1 MVKNSGDVNRF
12 WSRYRDTVIECNIP
26 ESQADEYVKWS
37 ENFAR
42 SIKGKPLRKRT
53 IDDIKNFISQL
64 KVQRNI
70 NENQVNQARKA
81 IYILYYKHLKIA
93 LEFSKIELKDR
104 SEKEQKSGAAD
115 NEYSGHNDFTFKKE
129 VEKTHHNLIE
139 QIKKEIR
146 YRHYSIRTEY
156 TYVDWIVRYLSFFN
170 GAGPEK
176 LNAGDIRKYLDYLAT
191 ERNVSASTQNLAL
204 NAIVFLYTQVL
215 KQEPGDFSDFVRAKR
230 PKKLPVVLTKDEV
243 DLLFEH
249 LDGDMLLMADG
260 ILYGAGLRIME
271 CVRLRIKDID
281 FAQNCIVVRN
291 GKGNKDRLTMLPK
304 KYREQLKE
312 KIEYSKKLFIE
323 DLQNGSDGVY
333 IWPGYENKN
342 PGAKKDWIWQ
352 YVFPAS
358 NLSVD
363 PRSKSYQRHHIDE
376 STLRKAIKSAAR
388 AADLSKEVTPHTLRH
403 CFATHLLE
411 NGADIRTVQELL
423 GHADLETTTIYTHVL
438 NRPGVPVLSPADF

>member
-1 MVKNSGDVNRF
+1 MKKYSGDVNRF
-12 WSRYRDTVIECNIP
+12 WVRYRDTLIECNIP
-26 ESQADEYVKWS
+26 ESQVDEYVKWA
-37 ENFAR
+37 EDFAR
-42 SIKGKPLRKRT
+42 SIKGKPLRERT
-53 IDDIKNFISQL
+53 ISDIKNFISKL
-64 KVQRNI
+64 KKQKNI
-70 NENQVNQARKA
+70 NEDQVNLARKA

-93 LEFSKIELKDR
+93 LFSKREVKDG
-104 SEKEQKSGAAD
+104 SEANDQRQVN
-115 NEYSGHNDFTFKKE
+115 NEYSGHNDFALRKE
-129 VEKTHHNLIE
+129 VEKTYCKLIE

-156 TYVDWIVRYLSFFN
+156 TYIDWIVRYLSFSN
-170 GAGPEK
+170 GVSPEK

-191 ERNVSASTQNLAL
+191 TRNVAASTQNLAL

-215 KQEPGDFSDFVRAKR
+215 KQEPGDFSDFYRAKR
-230 PKKLPVVLTKDEV
+230 PKKLPVVLTKDEI

-271 CVRLRIKDID
+271 CIRLRIKDID
-281 FAQNCIVVRN
+281 FAQNSIVVRN

-304 KYREQLKE
+304 KYREQLRE
-312 KIEYSKKLFIE
+312 KIENSKKLFIE
-323 DLQNGSDGVY
+323 DLKNGSDGVY
-333 IWPGYENKN
+333 LWPGYERKN

-363 PRSKSYQRHHIDE
+363 PRSNRVRRHHIDQ
-376 STLRKAIKSAAR
+376 STLRKALKNAVR
-388 AADLSKEVTPHTLRH
+388 AAELSKEVTPHTLRH

-411 NGADIRTVQELL
+411 NGVDIRTVQELL

-438 NRPGVPVLSPADF
+438 NRPGIPVLSPVDF